1 MQIFQHNGIKRIIS
15 AFFLG
20 LFLFVYA
27 EKAFHA
33 HDQGIV
39 EKQNSGITKY
49 SGKTACAIC
58 DFQLSK
64 DFQTPLPVFVSK
76 NFSFLKESHLLTE
89 AQIISLTVTSS
100 KGRAPPRC

>member
-1 MQIFQHNGIKRIIS
+1 MQIVQHNGIKKSIS

-33 HDQGIV
+33 HSQDIF
-39 EKQNSGITKY
+39 EKQNVGITKY

-64 DFQTPLPVFVSK
+64 DFQTPFPVFLSK
-76 NFSFLKESHLLTE
+76 NVSFLKEGHIITK
-89 AQIISLTVTSS
+89 AQIVSLTVTSS

>member
-1 MQIFQHNGIKRIIS
+1 MQIVQHNGIKKIIS
-15 AFFLG
+15 VFFLG

-33 HDQGIV
+33 HDQDIV
-39 EKQNSGITKY
+39 EKQNSGIAKY

-64 DFQTPLPVFVSK
+64 DFQPPLRVFVSK
-76 NFSFLKESHLLTE
+76 NVSFLKESHILTE
-89 AQIISLTVTSS
+89 AQIISSTVTSS
-100 KGRAPPRC
+100 KDRAPPRC